1 MAYNMYLHRLCV
13 VEYCILYTE
22 SLKSAL
28 QMVLLCAT
36 SYMLDLSRVPY
47 YLPNVVYRM
56 SSARVAT
63 SRLGQCA
70 NRAPEYEATGPGN
83 SYNGNTA
90 FISSVSYSVRREVT
104 REPIV
109 QLVRGH
115 T

>member
-36 SYMLDLSRVPY
+36 SYMLDLSRMPY

-70 NRAPEYEATGPGN
+70 NRAPEYDCMKQPAPVIPIMEILH
-83 SYNGNTA
+83 SYR
-90 FISSVSYSVRREVT
+90 VSPTLRDVR
-104 REPIV
+104 
-109 QLVRGH
+109 LH
-115 T
+115 ASL